1 MDLYNSLVNL
11 IIDKEYILS
20 SILSCDDYFNKEIVK
35 QAFNHIYDK
44 IAFPNS
50 NDAIEII
57 SIVLDS
63 LHDNL
68 HTGEWHLV
76 SEGVRYLYTLASLL
90 KVIFD
95 ITVK

>member
-35 QAFNHIYDK
+35 QAFNHIFDNK
-44 IAFPNS
+44 AFPNLH
-50 NDAIEII
+50 DAIKII

-76 SEGVRYLYTLASLL
+76 TEDQRYLFTLATLL

-95 ITVK
+95 KTVK